1 MSDALTDDPLATLE
15 ALLKEATQEPWAV
28 NPFLAQI
35 DAFVGGEP
43 LAVCRM
49 LWPTEERTEAET
61 LANTALIA
69 HLRNLAPA
77 LVEEIRTSR
86 ARVRALEE
94 ALKEAKIVAHAGRPI
109 GGIVLVSQEYM
120 LKRIVAIADRAL
132 TENTNG

>member
-1 MSDALTDDPLATLE
+1 MANPTIDDPLATLE

-61 LANTALIA
+61 LANTKLMV

-77 LVEEIRTSR
+77 LVEVVKAAR
-86 ARVRALEE
+86 ALKDPDHPDVITPAQLNAVFAALRALEV
-94 ALKEAKIVAHAGRPI
+94 K
-109 GGIVLVSQEYM
+109 Q
-120 LKRIVAIADRAL
+120 
-132 TENTNG
+132 

>member
-1 MSDALTDDPLATLE
+1 MSDDPLATLE

-61 LANTALIA
+61 LANTKLMV

-77 LVEEIRTSR
+77 LVELWKAAREYEAGFNNLDGYMVRLDSLR
-86 ARVRALEE
+86 AALRALEV
-94 ALKEAKIVAHAGRPI
+94 KK
-109 GGIVLVSQEYM
+109 
-120 LKRIVAIADRAL
+120 
-132 TENTNG
+132 